1 MLFVVFV
8 VVCVQFLCLTLQCF
22 NYCLQS
28 IQRTVIDSDSA
39 LSGLVG
45 QDGEHSSDVGEAEFS
60 SSEEGSVG
68 ESSVPSS
75 VWVAPDVSQLDFWK
89 V

>member
-8 VVCVQFLCLTLQCF
+8 DVCVQFLCLTLQCF

-28 IQRTVIDSDSA
+28 IQRTATDSGSV

-45 QDGEHSSDVGEAEFS
+45 QDGEHSSDVSETMFS

-75 VWVAPDVSQLDFWK
+75 VWVAPDVAQLDFWK